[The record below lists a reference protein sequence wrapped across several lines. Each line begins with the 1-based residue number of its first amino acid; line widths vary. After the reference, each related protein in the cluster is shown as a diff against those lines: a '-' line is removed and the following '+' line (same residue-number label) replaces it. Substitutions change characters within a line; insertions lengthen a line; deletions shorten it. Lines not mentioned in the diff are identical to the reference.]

1 MSTKDSIFLGRKQE
15 LPKVCFGTGAEIEV
29 RRRFPIQKGSLLKAA
44 DTSTVTLFC
53 RAMTHQSGIKNQS
66 LPRKEERTDGVPRE
80 TLRHGDFQGLM
91 L

>member
-1 MSTKDSIFLGRKQE
+1 MPKGCSRSSE
-15 LPKVCFGTGAEIEV
+15 LKLSEGGV
-29 RRRFPIQKGSLLKAA
+29 FPYKKGSLLRAA
-44 DTSTVTLFC
+44 DTSTVSLFC